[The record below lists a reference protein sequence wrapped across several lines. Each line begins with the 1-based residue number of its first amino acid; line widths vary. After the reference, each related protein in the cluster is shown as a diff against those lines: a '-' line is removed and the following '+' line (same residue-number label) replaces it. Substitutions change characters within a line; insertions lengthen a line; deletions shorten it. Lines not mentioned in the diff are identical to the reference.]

1 MHKIKMLLIKGKN
14 KDMKKIIA
22 NEEKYITK
30 IVLKI
35 KKTLKLIRVNLFLK

>member
-1 MHKIKMLLIKGKN
+1 MHKIKMLLIKGQN
-14 KDMKKIIA
+14 KDLKKIIA

-35 KKTLKLIRVNLFLK
+35 NFKIN